1 MSNQVSALDGAGEK
15 FRRRDP
21 LIGAFQRKQPPSW
34 AGKVARIWIV
44 AREHLIGAN
53 AQHDLAWG
61 GRSAA
66 FEVTGA
72 WWEIPI
78 IITAKCS

>member
-1 MSNQVSALDGAGEK
+1 MSNQISALDGAGEK

-21 LIGAFQRKQPPSW
+21 LTATFQRKQPPSW

-53 AQHDLAWG
+53 A
-61 GRSAA
+61 
-66 FEVTGA
+66 
-72 WWEIPI
+72 
-78 IITAKCS
+78 